1 MVTPNTIV
9 KLYSGIPCD
18 PTYQNVLQWDSVTE
32 QNQFFANKVPVATY
46 TDFQFI
52 DGTRELRIKRQMEN
66 CYHINYVAYQNHRYG
81 NKWFYAFVSD
91 MRYLSPESTALI
103 LDEDVWAS
111 WQFDLTFNKS
121 FVERE
126 TVSNDAIGAN
136 TVPEDLELGP
146 YVATSESNKLFT
158 TYQMIMMATEI
169 VDNISAQPLTPAKLG
184 GLPNPCYVLNF
195 GEFES
200 VNYSAVTET
209 IDAYAVAGKSDAIVG
224 FFLIPQPSGSILQPN
239 VYKETF
245 AGAPR
250 TLTITPRNNKLYTYP
265 YCALSVNSL
274 NEVKAFRYEL
284 FSESP
289 TFQTAQTFGGNPTVS
304 CTPLNYE
311 GMSYNIK
318 HQISCGGFPV
328 LPWIRDYYQN
338 WLAQNKAAQAVSAV
352 SGVLSGAAL
361 GAGAGVAATGVGAV
375 GGTALA
381 VQGTAFSIPAAGGA
395 LLAGGAAAPMLA
407 GAAILGGIAIGK
419 TLAKMYAAQVVP
431 DTLNGSAN
439 AADVNSA
446 DKKNGFYTQC
456 MCIRAEYARIIDD
469 YFSMYGY
476 AVHRLK
482 NVELHTR
489 TNWDYIKTIGANIE
503 GNCPASVLM
512 VVKGIFNQ
520 GVTLWHNGTFN
531 YGTLDNPI
539 ITTS

>member
-9 KLYSGIPCD
+9 KLYSGVPCD
-18 PTYQNVLQWDSVTE
+18 PTYQNVLQWDSVEE
-32 QNQFFANKVPVATY
+32 QNQFFANMVPVATY
-46 TDFQFI
+46 TDVQFYQP
-52 DGTRELRIKRQMEN
+52 TRQLRVKRQMEN
-66 CYHINYVAYQNHRYG
+66 CYNINYVAYQNHRYG
-81 NKWFYAFVSD
+81 NKWFYAFVDS
-91 MRYLSPESTALI
+91 MEYLSAESTGLN
-103 LDEDVWAS
+103 LSEDVWGT

-136 TVPEDLELGP
+136 TVPEDLEIGP
-146 YVATSESNKLFT
+146 YVATSESNKIYT

-169 VDNISAQPLTPAKLG
+169 VDNISAQPLPPAKLG

-195 GEFES
+195 GEYDS
-200 VNYSAVTET
+200 VNYSAVSET
-209 IDAYAVAGKSDAIVG
+209 IDAYAAKGKSDAIVG
-224 FFLIPQPSGSILQPN
+224 FFLIPQPKGSILQAS
-239 VYKETF
+239 VYKENF

-250 TLTITPRNNKLYTYP
+250 KLTIVPRNNKLYTYP
-265 YCALSVNSL
+265 YCALSINSL

-284 FSESP
+284 FTDTP
-289 TFQTAQTFGGNPTVS
+289 TFQTAQSFGGNPTIS

-311 GMSYNIK
+311 GMAYNIK
-318 HQISCGGFPV
+318 HQICCGGFPV

-361 GAGAGVAATGVGAV
+361 GAGAGGLASASAV

-381 VQGTAFSIPAAGGA
+381 VQGTAFSIPAGGA
-395 LLAGGAAAPMLA
+395 LVAGGVAAPMLA

-439 AADVNSA
+439 ASDVNSA

-456 MCIRAEYARIIDD
+456 MSIRAEYAKIIDD

-482 NVELHTR
+482 EIELHSR
-489 TNWDYIKTIGANIE
+489 TNWNYIKTIGANIE
-503 GNCPASVLM
+503 GRCPAYALTTI
-512 VVKGIFNQ
+512 KALFNQ
-520 GVTLWHNGTFN
+520 GITLWHNGNFN
-531 YGTLDNPI
+531 YGTLANPI
-539 ITTS
+539 IS

>member
-18 PTYQNVLQWDSVTE
+18 PTYQNVLQWDTVE
-32 QNQFFANKVPVATY
+32 KQNEFFANQVPVATY

-52 DGTRELRIKRQMEN
+52 DGSRELRIPRQMEN
-66 CYHINYVAYQNHRYG
+66 SYHINYVAYQNHRYG
-81 NKWFYAFVSD
+81 NKWFYAFVED
-91 MRYLSPESTALI
+91 MRYLSPESTALVLNQDI
-103 LDEDVWAS
+103 WAS

-121 FVERE
+121 FIDRE
-126 TVSNDAIGAN
+126 TVSNDTIGAN

-146 YVATSESNKLFT
+146 YVATSEANKLFT

-169 VDNISAQPLTPAKLG
+169 VDNIRTQPISPTKLG

-200 VNYSAVTET
+200 VNYSAVKDTL
-209 IDAYAVAGKSDAIVG
+209 DAYATAGKSDAIVG
-224 FFLIPQPSGSILQPN
+224 FFLIPQPKGSILQAN
-239 VYKETF
+239 VYKDSFT
-245 AGAPR
+245 AAPR
-250 TLTITPRNNKLYTYP
+250 TLSIIPRNNKLFTYP

-284 FSESP
+284 FSETP
-289 TFQTAQTFGGNPTVS
+289 TFQTAQTFGGNPTIS

-311 GMSYNIK
+311 GMAYNIK

-338 WLAQNKAAQAVSAV
+338 WLAQNKAAQALSVA
-352 SGVLSGAAL
+352 SGVLSGAAF
-361 GAGAGVAATGVGAV
+361 GAGAGVATSAGAV

-381 VQGTAFSIPAAGGA
+381 VQGTAFTIPSAAGA
-395 LLAGGAAAPMLA
+395 LVAGGVAGPVLA
-407 GAAILGGIAIGK
+407 GAAIIGGIAVGK

-456 MCIRAEYARIIDD
+456 MAIRSEYARIIDD

-476 AVHRLK
+476 GVHRLK
-482 NVELHTR
+482 DIELHNR
-489 TNWDYIKTIGANIE
+489 SNWDYVKTIGANIE
-503 GNCPASVLM
+503 GNCPAPVLNII
-512 VVKGIFNQ
+512 KGIFNS
-520 GVTLWHNGTFN
+520 GVTLWHNGNFN
-531 YGTLDNPI
+531 YGTLANPI
-539 ITTS
+539 I

>member
-9 KLYSGIPCD
+9 KLYSGVPCD
-18 PTYQNVLQWDSVTE
+18 PTYQNVLQWDSVEE
-32 QNQFFANKVPVATY
+32 QNQFFANMVPVATY
-46 TDFQFI
+46 TDVQFYQP
-52 DGTRELRIKRQMEN
+52 TRQLRVKRQMEN
-66 CYHINYVAYQNHRYG
+66 CYNINYVAYQNHRYG
-81 NKWFYAFVSD
+81 NKWFYAFVDS
-91 MRYLSPESTALI
+91 MEYLSAESTGLN
-103 LDEDVWAS
+103 LSEDVWAT

-136 TVPEDLELGP
+136 TVPEDLEIGP
-146 YVATSESNKLFT
+146 YVATSESNKIYT

-169 VDNISAQPLTPAKLG
+169 VDNISAQPLPPAKLG

-195 GEFES
+195 GEYDS
-200 VNYSAVTET
+200 VNYSAVSET
-209 IDAYAVAGKSDAIVG
+209 IDAYAAKGKSDAIVG
-224 FFLIPQPSGSILQPN
+224 FFLIPQPKGSILQAS
-239 VYKETF
+239 VYKENF
-245 AGAPR
+245 AGAQR
-250 TLTITPRNNKLYTYP
+250 KLTIVPRNNKLYTYP
-265 YCALSVNSL
+265 YCALSINSL

-284 FSESP
+284 FTDTP
-289 TFQTAQTFGGNPTVS
+289 TFQTAQSFGGNPTIS

-311 GMSYNIK
+311 GMAYNIK
-318 HQISCGGFPV
+318 HQICCGGFPV

-361 GAGAGVAATGVGAV
+361 GAGAGGLASASAV

-381 VQGTAFSIPAAGGA
+381 VQGTAFSIPAGGA
-395 LLAGGAAAPMLA
+395 LVAGGVAAPMLA

-439 AADVNSA
+439 ASDVNSA

-456 MCIRAEYARIIDD
+456 MSIRAEYAKIIDD

-482 NVELHTR
+482 EIELHSR
-489 TNWDYIKTIGANIE
+489 TNWNYIKTIGANIV
-503 GNCPASVLM
+503 GRCPAYALTTI
-512 VVKGIFNQ
+512 KALFNQ
-520 GVTLWHNGTFN
+520 GVTLWHNGNFN
-531 YGTLDNPI
+531 YGTLANPI
-539 ITTS
+539 IR

>member
-32 QNQFFANKVPVATY
+32 QNQFFANQVPVATY

-126 TVSNDAIGAN
+126 TVSNDTVGAN

-146 YVATSESNKLFT
+146 YVATKTSSRPFTDLQLFAQVT
-158 TYQMIMMATEI
+158 EVVEGAT
-169 VDNISAQPLTPAKLG
+169 ALTPMSPQKLG
-184 GLPNPCYVLNF
+184 GLPQTVYTFNF
-195 GEFES
+195 GFLSTVNFQS
-200 VNYSAVTET
+200 VQDF
-209 IDAYAVAGKSDAIVG
+209 IDAYAGAGKSDAIVAFYLSPHIG
-224 FFLIPQPSGSILQPN
+224 TITAN
-239 VYKETF
+239 VANEIH
-245 AGAPR
+245 APAAR
-250 TLTITPRNNKLYTYP
+250 TLSITPRNNKLYTYP
-265 YCALSVNSL
+265 YCALSVHTITGANVL
-274 NEVKAFRYEL
+274 RYEL
-284 FSESP
+284 FSAAP
-289 TFQTAQTFGGNPTVS
+289 TLKIELPFGANPTAVI
-304 CTPLNYE
+304 TPLNYE
-311 GMSYNIK
+311 GMEYNVK
-318 HQISCGGFPV
+318 YQVAASGFPL
-328 LPWIRDYYQN
+328 LPWVRDYYQN
-338 WLAQNKAAQAVSAV
+338 WLAQNKAAQVVSTVQGVV
-352 SGVLSGAAL
+352 SGLMLGG
-361 GAGAGVAATGVGAV
+361 GAGIASATGAV

-381 VQGTAFSIPAAGGA
+381 VPGTTSLIAAGGGVVVGGVA
-395 LLAGGAAAPMLA
+395 AGALA
-407 GAAILGGIAIGK
+407 GAAVLGAVAIGK
-419 TLAKMYAAQVVP
+419 TLSRMYTAQVMP
-431 DTLNGSAN
+431 DTLNGSAA

-446 DKKNGFYTQC
+446 SGANGLYTEC
-456 MCIRAEYARIIDD
+456 MAIRPEYARIIDD

-482 NVELHTR
+482 EIELHSR
-489 TNWDYIKTIGANIE
+489 TNWNYIKTIGANIE
-503 GNCPASVLM
+503 GDCPATVLAM
-512 VVKGIFNQ
+512 VKGIFNQ

-531 YGTLDNPI
+531 YGTLANPI
-539 ITTS
+539 ITAS

>member
-18 PTYQNVLQWDSVTE
+18 PTYQNVLQWDTVEE
-32 QNQFFANKVPVATY
+32 QNEFFANQVPVATY
-46 TDFQFI
+46 SDFQFI
-52 DGTRELRIKRQMEN
+52 EGSRELRIPRQMEN
-66 CYHINYVAYQNHRYG
+66 CYNINYVAYQNHRYG
-81 NKWFYAFVSD
+81 NKWFYAFVED
-91 MRYLSPESTALI
+91 MRYLSPESTALVLNQDI
-103 LDEDVWAS
+103 WAS

-121 FVERE
+121 FIDRE
-126 TVSNDAIGAN
+126 TVGNDTIGAN

-146 YVATSESNKLFT
+146 YVATSEANKLFT
-158 TYQMIMMATEI
+158 TYQMIMMAAEI
-169 VDNISAQPLTPAKLG
+169 VDNISAQPLSPTKLG

-200 VNYSAVTET
+200 VNYSAVKDTL
-209 IDAYAVAGKSDAIVG
+209 DAYAKAGKSDAIVG
-224 FFLIPQPSGSILQPN
+224 FFLIPQPAGSILQAN
-239 VYKETF
+239 VYKDSFT
-245 AGAPR
+245 AAPR
-250 TLTITPRNNKLYTYP
+250 TLSIIPRNNKLFTYP

-284 FSESP
+284 FSETP
-289 TFQTAQTFGGNPTVS
+289 TFQTAQTFGGNPTIS

-311 GMSYNIK
+311 GMAYNIK

-338 WLAQNKAAQAVSAV
+338 WLAQNKAAQALSVA
-352 SGVLSGAAL
+352 SGVLSGAAF
-361 GAGAGVAATGVGAV
+361 GAGAGVASSAGAV

-381 VQGTAFSIPAAGGA
+381 VQGTAFTIPSAAGA
-395 LLAGGAAAPMLA
+395 LVAGGVAAPVLA
-407 GAAILGGIAIGK
+407 GAAIIGGIAVGK

-456 MCIRAEYARIIDD
+456 MAIRPEYARIIDD

-476 AVHRLK
+476 GVHRLK
-482 NVELHTR
+482 DIELHNR
-489 TNWDYIKTIGANIE
+489 SNWDYVKTIGANIE
-503 GNCPASVLM
+503 GNCPAPVLNII
-512 VVKGIFNQ
+512 KGIFNS
-520 GVTLWHNGTFN
+520 GVTLWHNGNFN
-531 YGTLDNPI
+531 YGTLANPI
-539 ITTS
+539 I

>member
-1 MVTPNTIV
+1 M
-9 KLYSGIPCD
+9 
-18 PTYQNVLQWDSVTE
+18 
-32 QNQFFANKVPVATY
+32 
-46 TDFQFI
+46 
-52 DGTRELRIKRQMEN
+52 
-66 CYHINYVAYQNHRYG
+66 
-81 NKWFYAFVSD
+81 
-91 MRYLSPESTALI
+91 
-103 LDEDVWAS
+103 
-111 WQFDLTFNKS
+111 
-121 FVERE
+121 
-126 TVSNDAIGAN
+126 
-136 TVPEDLELGP
+136 
-146 YVATSESNKLFT
+146 
-158 TYQMIMMATEI
+158 
-169 VDNISAQPLTPAKLG
+169 
-184 GLPNPCYVLNF
+184 
-195 GEFES
+195 
-200 VNYSAVTET
+200 
-209 IDAYAVAGKSDAIVG
+209 
-224 FFLIPQPSGSILQPN
+224 
-239 VYKETF
+239 
-245 AGAPR
+245 
-250 TLTITPRNNKLYTYP
+250 YTYP

-284 FSESP
+284 FSETP

-361 GAGAGVAATGVGAV
+361 GAGAGAAATGVGAV

-381 VQGTAFSIPAAGGA
+381 VQGTAFSIPAVGGA
-395 LLAGGAAAPMLA
+395 ILAGGAAAPMLA

-503 GNCPASVLM
+503 GDCPASVLM

>member
-9 KLYSGIPCD
+9 KLYSGVPCD
-18 PTYQNVLQWDSVTE
+18 PTYQNVLQWDSVEE
-32 QNQFFANKVPVATY
+32 QNQFFANMVPVATY
-46 TDFQFI
+46 TDVQFYQP
-52 DGTRELRIKRQMEN
+52 TRQLRVKRQMEN
-66 CYHINYVAYQNHRYG
+66 CYNINYVAYQNHRYG
-81 NKWFYAFVSD
+81 NKWFYAFVDS
-91 MRYLSPESTALI
+91 MEYLSAESTGLN
-103 LDEDVWAS
+103 LSEDVWAT

-126 TVSNDAIGAN
+126 TVSNDAIGSN
-136 TVPEDLELGP
+136 TVPEDLEIGP
-146 YVATSESNKLFT
+146 YVATSESNKIYT

-169 VDNISAQPLTPAKLG
+169 VDNISAQPLPPAKLG

-195 GEFES
+195 GEYDS
-200 VNYSAVTET
+200 VNYSAVSET
-209 IDAYAVAGKSDAIVG
+209 IDAYAAKGKSDAIVG
-224 FFLIPQPSGSILQPN
+224 FFLIPQPKGSILQPS
-239 VYKETF
+239 VYKENF

-250 TLTITPRNNKLYTYP
+250 KLTIVPRNNKLYTYP
-265 YCALSVNSL
+265 YCALSINSL

-284 FSESP
+284 FTDTP
-289 TFQTAQTFGGNPTVS
+289 TFQTAQSFGGNPTIS

-311 GMSYNIK
+311 GMAYNIK
-318 HQISCGGFPV
+318 HQICCGGFPV

-361 GAGAGVAATGVGAV
+361 GAGAGGLASASAV

-381 VQGTAFSIPAAGGA
+381 VQGTAFSIPAGGA
-395 LLAGGAAAPMLA
+395 LVAGGVAAPMLA

-439 AADVNSA
+439 ASDVNSA

-456 MCIRAEYARIIDD
+456 MSIRAEYAKIIDD

-482 NVELHTR
+482 EIELHSR
-489 TNWDYIKTIGANIE
+489 TNWNYIKTIGANIE
-503 GNCPASVLM
+503 GRCPAYALTTI
-512 VVKGIFNQ
+512 KALFNQ
-520 GVTLWHNGTFN
+520 GVTLWHNGNFN
-531 YGTLDNPI
+531 YGTLANPI
-539 ITTS
+539 IS

>member
-9 KLYSGIPCD
+9 KLYSGVPCD
-18 PTYQNVLQWDSVTE
+18 PTYQNVLQWDSVEE
-32 QNQFFANKVPVATY
+32 QNQFFANMVPVATY
-46 TDFQFI
+46 TDVQFYQP
-52 DGTRELRIKRQMEN
+52 TRQLRVKRQMEN
-66 CYHINYVAYQNHRYG
+66 CYNINYVAYQNHRYG
-81 NKWFYAFVSD
+81 NKWFYAFVDS
-91 MRYLSPESTALI
+91 MEYLSAESTGLN
-103 LDEDVWAS
+103 LSEDVWAT

-136 TVPEDLELGP
+136 TVPEDLEIGP
-146 YVATSESNKLFT
+146 YVATSESNKIYT

-169 VDNISAQPLTPAKLG
+169 VDNISAQPLPPAKLG

-195 GEFES
+195 GEYDS
-200 VNYSAVTET
+200 VNYSAVSET
-209 IDAYAVAGKSDAIVG
+209 IDAYAAKGKSDAIVG
-224 FFLIPQPSGSILQPN
+224 FFLIPQPKGSILQAS
-239 VYKETF
+239 VYKENF

-250 TLTITPRNNKLYTYP
+250 KLTIVPRNNKLYTYP
-265 YCALSVNSL
+265 YCALSINSL

-284 FSESP
+284 FTDTP
-289 TFQTAQTFGGNPTVS
+289 TFQTAQSFGGNPTIS

-311 GMSYNIK
+311 GMAYNIK
-318 HQISCGGFPV
+318 HQICCGGFPV

-361 GAGAGVAATGVGAV
+361 GAGAGGLASASAV

-381 VQGTAFSIPAAGGA
+381 VQGTAFSIPAGGA
-395 LLAGGAAAPMLA
+395 LVAGGVAAPMLA

-439 AADVNSA
+439 ASDVNSA

-456 MCIRAEYARIIDD
+456 MSIRAEYAKIIDD

-482 NVELHTR
+482 EIELHSR
-489 TNWDYIKTIGANIE
+489 TNWNYIKTIGANIE
-503 GNCPASVLM
+503 GRCPAYALTTI
-512 VVKGIFNQ
+512 KALFNQ
-520 GVTLWHNGTFN
+520 GVTLWHNGNFN
-531 YGTLDNPI
+531 YGTLANPI
-539 ITTS
+539 IS